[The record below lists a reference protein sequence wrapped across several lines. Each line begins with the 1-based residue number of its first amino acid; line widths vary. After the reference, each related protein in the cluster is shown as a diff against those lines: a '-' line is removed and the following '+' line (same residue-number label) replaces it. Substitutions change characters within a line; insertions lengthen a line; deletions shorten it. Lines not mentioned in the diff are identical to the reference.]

1 MGEQLVPLEVGGVF
15 DAAEDDLPALR
26 SPVKVMCSLSV
37 LSSEATRS
45 LDWERRAAA
54 RLPSLWEEEG
64 FAGYE
69 RAVST

>member
-1 MGEQLVPLEVGGVF
+1 MPLASV
-15 DAAEDDLPALR
+15 APA
-26 SPVKVMCSLSV
+26 VKVMCSLSV